1 MKKFF
6 LTVSSAIA
14 LHESTV
20 DCPLIKSQAQSHS
33 VPSETSF
40 KCSVNPN
47 SSINPVYTW
56 LQWRQITIHQKYK
69 TITIH
74 QKYTRTWSYTD
85 ISFTL
90 QHWYIL
96 DSYEVIDIFS
106 SWMIL

>member
-47 SSINPVYTW
+47 SSINPVYT
-56 LQWRQITIHQKYK
+56 
-69 TITIH
+69 
-74 QKYTRTWSYTD
+74 
-85 ISFTL
+85 
-90 QHWYIL
+90 
-96 DSYEVIDIFS
+96 
-106 SWMIL
+106 